1 MHQNLSVQAQIK
13 LIEKGINDETIL
25 ERVENADIYFE
36 EDRYLYIQILKT
48 NDIDRAFTIYTN
60 MDTAA
65 REEFISLINHNWLI
79 IRKDD

>member
-48 NDIDRAFTIYTN
+48 NDIDRAFTIYAN

-65 REEFISLINHNWLI
+65 REEFIGLINHN
-79 IRKDD
+79 